1 VTTEEDDLVLAGVRA
16 ATPAQWER
24 LWAAVDRL
32 QRDTASWVEWVP
44 AFKRADGVTVLGWP
58 QYSEPLEAVLRG
70 LSGVGAVTPAFD
82 WPAWRQSPQDPSR
95 SAADAVRWITSV
107 VRSERFGDGS
117 IDAAMRDGTL
127 LAAVGRLRRWHAVER
142 DT

>member
-1 VTTEEDDLVLAGVRA
+1 MTTEEDEAVLAGVRA
-16 ATPAQWER
+16 ATPSQWDR

-32 QRDTASWVEWVP
+32 EGEATWAEWVP
-44 AFKRADGVTVLGWP
+44 AHRRPDGVTVLGWP
-58 QYSEPLEAVLRG
+58 RYSEAMEG
-70 LSGVGAVTPAFD
+70 LLQGLGGVGAVTPAFD

-117 IDAAMRDGTL
+117 IEAAMRDGTL
-127 LAAVGRLRRWHAVER
+127 PAAVARLRQWYREER
-142 DT
+142 LA